1 MANFDDMLSRF
12 DIGYGTCSPS
22 IGVLRIGVKLHVPIS
37 SSVQL
42 STWTREI
49 KNYTV
54 KYNT

>member
-12 DIGYGTCSPS
+12 DIGYGTCS
-22 IGVLRIGVKLHVPIS
+22 IGVLMIGVKLHVPIS